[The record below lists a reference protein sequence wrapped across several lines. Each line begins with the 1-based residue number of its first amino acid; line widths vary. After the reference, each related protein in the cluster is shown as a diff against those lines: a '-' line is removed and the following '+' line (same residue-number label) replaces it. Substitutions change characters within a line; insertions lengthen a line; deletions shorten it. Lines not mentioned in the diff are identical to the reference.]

1 MTQVTFHSAHPEH
14 GPYLLVLGWQAP
26 ATGLQPPIVIPHVLP
41 DLPVLLSLLLAA
53 RRGRAVTEDR
63 EKHSITQL
71 MGKERSWGWRKCGQQ
86 GAGKHSKPNRAVKID
101 VGNLTETLCWEA
113 DTGSSDLSPEQCC
126 KPNHCHHLLWC
137 FKSPSET
144 E

>member
-14 GPYLLVLGWQAP
+14 GPYLLVLGWEAP

-53 RRGRAVTEDR
+53 RRGRAVTEER

-71 MGKERSWGWRKCGQQ
+71 MVRERS
-86 GAGKHSKPNRAVKID
+86 
-101 VGNLTETLCWEA
+101 
-113 DTGSSDLSPEQCC
+113 
-126 KPNHCHHLLWC
+126 
-137 FKSPSET
+137 
-144 E
+144 